1 MSSSIYQRTPVVL
14 WPIVLVWKL
23 ITGLVELTGILIAL
37 LVGFAFMMIGVAL
50 CLTVI
55 GSVIGVPLLF
65 LGILITLRAI
75 Y

>member
-1 MSSSIYQRTPVVL
+1 MSTSTYRRTPVIL
-14 WPIVLVWKL
+14 WPLVAVWKL
-23 ITGLVELTGILIAL
+23 ISFVVNATGILLGL
-37 LVGFAFMMIGVAL
+37 LIGFIFMVAGVAL
-50 CLTVI
+50 SMTVI

>member
-1 MSSSIYQRTPVVL
+1 MSTSAFRNTPVLL
-14 WPIVLVWKL
+14 WPFVIVWKL

-37 LVGFAFMMIGVAL
+37 VVGFVFMIAGVAL